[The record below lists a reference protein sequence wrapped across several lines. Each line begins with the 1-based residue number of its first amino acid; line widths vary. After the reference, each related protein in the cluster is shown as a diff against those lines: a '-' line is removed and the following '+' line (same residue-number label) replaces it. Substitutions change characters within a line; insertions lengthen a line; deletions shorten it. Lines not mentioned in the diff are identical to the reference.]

1 MILKRNSNHKGLE
14 RNENGNIYWK
24 SRKKNNHRNEWKKC
38 ILANEVE
45 NCPNSVTG
53 GGNIRPWKEQN
64 PFELLILG
72 DLKGWQIQETASA
85 LTQLLCGIIN
95 GTKMDL
101 GIGKIVTAK
110 PTVKK

>member
-53 GGNIRPWKEQN
+53 GRNIRP
-64 PFELLILG
+64 
-72 DLKGWQIQETASA
+72 
-85 LTQLLCGIIN
+85 
-95 GTKMDL
+95 
-101 GIGKIVTAK
+101 
-110 PTVKK
+110 